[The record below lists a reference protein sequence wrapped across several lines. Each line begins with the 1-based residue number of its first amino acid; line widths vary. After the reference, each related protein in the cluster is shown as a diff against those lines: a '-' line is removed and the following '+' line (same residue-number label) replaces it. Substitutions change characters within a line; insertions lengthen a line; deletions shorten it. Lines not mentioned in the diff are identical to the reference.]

1 MIRDERLKGL
11 LCMVG
16 ASVCFSTGGLLV
28 RLVESTPPAA
38 LVVLR
43 CTVMFLF
50 LAALL
55 AVRHGR
61 GVAGMVR
68 EGGGAGVVSAL
79 FLASTFGLFIFA
91 VTRTSVAN
99 AAALMSTSP
108 LMLTVAAWIFLGEKP
123 RAATWLAIAAA
134 LGGIALMFADG
145 IGSGGVI
152 AGNLLALCI
161 PATFTASYILLRRS
175 PSRLDPTSTSM
186 LAALFAAL
194 ALLPFAWPVAWPAG
208 DLAVILVMGIAQT
221 GLALALMAQAVN
233 RLSAGELGMVGLLE
247 MVLAPVWVWLVLGER
262 PTDAGL
268 AGGAIVV
275 GAVFL
280 NQAYALRTKVA
291 VITPASQ

>member
-11 LCMVG
+11 LYMIG

-50 LAALL
+50 LAVLL
-55 AVRHGR
+55 AFRHGR
-61 GVAGMVR
+61 GMAGRVR
-68 EGGGAGVVSAL
+68 EGGCAGVVSAL
-79 FLASTFGLFIFA
+79 FLASTFALFIFA

-99 AAALMSTSP
+99 TAALMSTSP
-108 LMLTVAAWIFLGEKP
+108 LMLTVAAWVFLGEKP
-123 RAATWLAIAAA
+123 RAATWLAIAVA
-134 LGGIALMFADG
+134 LGGIAVMFADG

-152 AGNLLALCI
+152 EGNLLALCI

-175 PSRLDPTSTSM
+175 PARLDPSSTSM

-194 ALLPFAWPVAWPAG
+194 AMLPFAWPVAWPAD
-208 DLAVILVMGIAQT
+208 DLPVILTMGIGQT

-247 MVLAPVWVWLVLGER
+247 MALAPVWVWLVLGER
-262 PTDAGL
+262 PTDAAL
-268 AGGAIVV
+268 AGGVIVV
-275 GAVFL
+275 SAVLL
-280 NQAYALRTKVA
+280 NQLYALGRPGRVG
-291 VITPASQ
+291 V